1 MGNRGMTLKGIC
13 LTSEFTP
20 LEKGVEYFLFPL
32 GSAHVSV
39 LREDHMEFK
48 PSENMSY
55 EGLWMALDDIKRR
68 IGDAVLSGDRIN
80 SPYIKGQRKK
90 AETIKDEL
98 LRRFDQQAKQAE

>member
-1 MGNRGMTLKGIC
+1 
-13 LTSEFTP
+13 
-20 LEKGVEYFLFPL
+20 
-32 GSAHVSV
+32 
-39 LREDHMEFK
+39 MEFK

-80 SPYIKGQRKK
+80 SPYIKAQKKK

-98 LRRFDQQAKQAE
+98 LRRFNEQAKQAD

>member
-1 MGNRGMTLKGIC
+1 
-13 LTSEFTP
+13 
-20 LEKGVEYFLFPL
+20 
-32 GSAHVSV
+32 
-39 LREDHMEFK
+39 MEFK
-48 PSENMSY
+48 PSENNMSY

-80 SPYIKGQRKK
+80 SPYIKVQRKK